1 MGGGRIGGTVMDILK
16 IMEERH
22 SVRQYKDAV
31 IEEEKRKI
39 LNSLANVCSA
49 KSGLTVKIVYDEPE
63 GFDSKLAH
71 YGKLKN
77 VKNYIALFGVK
88 GMDEA
93 AGYYG
98 EELVLKAQEIGLN
111 TCWVYLTFNR
121 KAVKRL
127 AREGE
132 MLYCVIA
139 IGYGETQGIPHKNKP
154 IEKLTE
160 IKGEVPDGFYDGVK
174 AALLAPTATNQQK
187 FKIKCINGDVSVIKR
202 GIGFCID
209 IDLGIVKY
217 HFEQTSG
224 IKVFKK

>member
-1 MGGGRIGGTVMDILK
+1 MDILK

-22 SVRQYKDAV
+22 SVRQYKDVA
-31 IEEEKRKI
+31 IEDEKRNI
-39 LNSLANVCSA
+39 LNSLANLCSA
-49 KSGLTVKIVYDEPE
+49 KSGLTIKIVYDEPD

-71 YGKLKN
+71 YGNLKG

-93 AGYYG
+93 VGYYG
-98 EELVLKAQEIGLN
+98 EELVLKAQELGLN

-127 AREGE
+127 AGVNEI
-132 MLYCVIA
+132 LYCVIA
-139 IGYGETQGIPHKNKP
+139 LGYGETQGVPHKNKP
-154 IEKLTE
+154 VEKLTE
-160 IKGEVPDGFYDGVK
+160 IKGDVPEGFYDGVK

-187 FKIKCINGDVSVIKR
+187 FKIKSVNGKVSVVKN
-202 GIGFCID
+202 GIGFCMD

-217 HFEQTSG
+217 HFEKASG
-224 IKVFKK
+224 IKVFGD